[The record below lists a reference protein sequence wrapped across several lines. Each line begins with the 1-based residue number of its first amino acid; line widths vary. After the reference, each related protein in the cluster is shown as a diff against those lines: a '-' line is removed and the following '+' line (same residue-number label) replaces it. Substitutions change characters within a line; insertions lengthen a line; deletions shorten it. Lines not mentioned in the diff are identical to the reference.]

1 MEVSGSTYRRGCM
14 CTRGRHQNTRPS
26 SEDGI
31 QHVSFIG
38 YVSETVWQ
46 LDQISELKRSETIP
60 YICGSECGYCIS
72 KRQAEVAFSVIS
84 RRFIEIRLKMGFWV
98 YGGGSFTPTCA
109 LQPQHHDVL
118 VVARL
123 STFPVLSRPCGRILY
138 NFNFNAPVCSC
149 TASYL
154 LKMQAYGTMANRENL
169 KIAH

>member
-1 MEVSGSTYRRGCM
+1 MEVNGSTYWRGCM

-46 LDQISELKRSETIP
+46 LDQISELKRSDFILK
-60 YICGSECGYCIS
+60 ICGSECGYWIS
-72 KRQAEVAFSVIS
+72 KRQAKVDSSVILG
-84 RRFIEIRLKMGFWV
+84 RFIEIRLKMGFWV
-98 YGGGSFTPTCA
+98 YDGGSFTPTCA

-138 NFNFNAPVCSC
+138 GTNVNALAGNYS
-149 TASYL
+149 AIYL
-154 LKMQAYGTMANRENL
+154 RKIQAYGTMSNRKKRKNSR
-169 KIAH
+169 